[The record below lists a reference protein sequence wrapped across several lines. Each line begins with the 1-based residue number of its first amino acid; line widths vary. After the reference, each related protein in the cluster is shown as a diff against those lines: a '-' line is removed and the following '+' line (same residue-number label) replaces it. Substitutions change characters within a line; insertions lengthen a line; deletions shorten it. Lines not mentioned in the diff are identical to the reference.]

1 MIIPQSIFSLKI
13 PCNIFF
19 DCSSLIELFKEIN
32 NLSLL
37 LNNALLSSSL
47 NEEIKESSVFF
58 GIFITFIIGES
69 ISLLFFLFSIYYE
82 HFK

>member
-1 MIIPQSIFSLKI
+1 MKRNILIFVKKSASLASFENMIIPQSIFSLKI

-47 NEEIKESSVFF
+47 NEEIKDSSVFF
-58 GIFITFIIGES
+58 GIFIAG
-69 ISLLFFLFSIYYE
+69 
-82 HFK
+82 

>member
-13 PCNIFF
+13 PCSIFF

-47 NEEIKESSVFF
+47 NEEIKDSSVFF

-69 ISLLFFLFSIYYE
+69 ISLLFFLFSIYLE